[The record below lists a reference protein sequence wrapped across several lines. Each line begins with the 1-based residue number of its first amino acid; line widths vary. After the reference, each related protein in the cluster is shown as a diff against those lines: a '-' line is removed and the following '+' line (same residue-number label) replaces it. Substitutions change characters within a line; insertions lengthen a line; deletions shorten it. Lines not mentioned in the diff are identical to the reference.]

1 MQAPNGLIA
10 HMFGPIEGR
19 RHDAFM
25 LAESHLTE
33 KLERLN
39 QQNGKH
45 YIVYGDPAYGV
56 NKNILSPFKGVDLS
70 DTEKIFNTRMSKLR
84 VSVECG
90 FGKISQNFPFTDFK
104 KNVKILLQPVAK
116 YYLVATMLTNCHTC
130 LYSSLTSEYFN
141 LNLPTLETYLS
152 NN

>member
-1 MQAPNGLIA
+1 
-10 HMFGPIEGR
+10 MFGPIEGR

-56 NKNILSPFKGVDLS
+56 NRNILSPLKEWICL
-70 DTEKIFNTRMSKLR
+70 IL
-84 VSVECG
+84 
-90 FGKISQNFPFTDFK
+90 K
-104 KNVKILLQPVAK
+104 K
-116 YYLVATMLTNCHTC
+116 
-130 LYSSLTSEYFN
+130 YSIPE
-141 LNLPTLETYLS
+141 
-152 NN
+152 

>member
-56 NKNILSPFKGVDLS
+56 NRNILSPFKGVDLS

-84 VSVECG
+84 VSVEWG

-104 KNVKILLQPVAK
+104 KNLKILLQPVAK
-116 YYLVATMLTNCHTC
+116 YYLMATILTNCHTC

-141 LNLPTLETYLS
+141 LNPPTLERYLS

>member
-56 NKNILSPFKGVDLS
+56 NKNILSPLKGVDLS
-70 DTEKIFNTRMSKLR
+70 DTEKIFNTRMSKL
-84 VSVECG
+84 
-90 FGKISQNFPFTDFK
+90 
-104 KNVKILLQPVAK
+104 
-116 YYLVATMLTNCHTC
+116 
-130 LYSSLTSEYFN
+130 
-141 LNLPTLETYLS
+141 
-152 NN
+152 